1 MTVLIFRDNVFFCLN
16 WNPLNIILINILPAI
31 HASQFHVWGILEKNM
46 LTCRNSAG
54 DGDTLTNGKTLT
66 SNDRLVGLFIFMHY
80 SFICAQYRGKK
91 SLFP

>member
-1 MTVLIFRDNVFFCLN
+1 
-16 WNPLNIILINILPAI
+16 
-31 HASQFHVWGILEKNM
+31 M

-54 DGDTLTNGKTLT
+54 DGATFTNGKTLT
-66 SNDRLVGLFIFMHY
+66 FNDRLVGLFMIFMHY